1 MTSVHNLAP
10 PGPIIPSF
18 WASFDLL
25 QSTCLVLARIANT
38 GWRWEWFTERSMRQY
53 ELRRHMLRKDV
64 QNRKTF
70 AILAPRGQAPFGQ
83 HQESRPLGRSCT
95 VSPRFADFSSPC
107 ECSESNLANLMSWEY
122 ETITLR
128 MFRQL
133 DLPGRGP
140 DSWYWLKGARSLGTR
155 MTLYR
160 NKCYNHLRLPTCYPL
175 NTFGIFSAIS
185 IFRTFFTRRDG

>member
-1 MTSVHNLAP
+1 MNCVA
-10 PGPIIPSF
+10 I
-18 WASFDLL
+18 
-25 QSTCLVLARIANT
+25 C
-38 GWRWEWFTERSMRQY
+38 Y
-53 ELRRHMLRKDV
+53 EKDV

-160 NKCYNHLRLPTCYPL
+160 NKCYNHLLLPICYPL
-175 NTFGIFSAIS
+175 NPFGIFSAIS
-185 IFRTFFTRRDG
+185 IFRTFLQGEMFSVTSGLPQDSYISSFFFFIVFTRQLGLHWQAGWLFFPCKHSRLG